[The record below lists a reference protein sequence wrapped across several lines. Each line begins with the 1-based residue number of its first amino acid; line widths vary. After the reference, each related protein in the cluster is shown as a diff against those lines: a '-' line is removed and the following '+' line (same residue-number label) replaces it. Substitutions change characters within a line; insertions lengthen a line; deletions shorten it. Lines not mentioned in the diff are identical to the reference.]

1 MLAASVLANACG
13 DEEPPTEPPP
23 EIPIPS
29 SVSVSPSSATL
40 QAIGETVQL
49 TTTVRDQ
56 NGTTMS
62 DAAVS
67 WASIASSIATVS
79 ASGLVSA
86 TGNGDTQVT
95 ASSGTARGTAEVTVR
110 QQVSS
115 VVVSPP
121 NASLAEGDT
130 VRLRAE
136 ARDARANEVAG
147 TEFLWS
153 SADVSVA
160 AVDST
165 GLVHARF
172 RGTARISAAADTLS
186 GTAQI
191 TVTLPHVPRNPAV
204 DEGTSHSL
212 QTIEMRLPHGR
223 IRRGRSG
230 TSHAVVYADLDQD
243 GDTDLFYA
251 PLNRTLNPL
260 PPEIH
265 LNDGAHNFQFAP
277 GFLGQDPPT
286 TVHARKALT
295 GDFNGDA
302 RPDLFVLA
310 TGYDV
315 DPFPGESNYV
325 LLSSSDGYVQGAGL
339 DSIVGYHHG
348 GASADIDADGDLDV
362 FVTENFKGPFFLLNN
377 GSGTFRKDTERIQ
390 DINYEAG
397 IYTAELVDVD
407 QDGYVDLLVAGHEYT
422 GFRTQVLWGS
432 ESGIYSSARGTLLPL
447 VAGNGVVVDID
458 VADTD
463 GDGDRDIVV
472 NRTGDFS
479 GAGFYD
485 GYYVQLLSQAGSRS
499 FTDVTAS
506 HFANNQDLR
515 AEWFDWIRVYDM
527 DDDGD
532 LDVVVD
538 DVESFAT
545 RGARDLAW
553 ENDGSGRFT
562 RIGGPRWPVPPSP
575 NADAGSSYALQF
587 AGLRV
592 DHSELRSERPGWV
605 TAIAYADF
613 DQDGDVDVFHAPLVE
628 SGAPQPV
635 EFHLN
640 DGNNGFSVASGL
652 LDGSAPE
659 VSNATK
665 AISGDYNG
673 DGRTDILV
681 VGAGRSQVDREIYLI
696 LSSPNGYRVGSGLDD
711 FAGTYYAVASADFDA
726 DGDVDVFLPG
736 AGGTPTL
743 VGLNDGQGMFTEWP
757 ALEQYA
763 GFVLAAEWV
772 DVDSDGFI
780 DLLLG
785 GHEHEDSD
793 TRILWG
799 DGTGTYTDAN
809 ATAIPKV
816 TGNGVVRDI
825 DAGDVDGDGDKDLV
839 VTRTGDGTGALES
852 YQGYYL
858 QVLEQLGA
866 RRFVDVTAAALSDHR
881 DAEASSINWLRVYDT
896 DGDGDLDILVD
907 DYWPRGFLWENDG
920 SGRFVRVG
928 GP

>member
-1 MLAASVLANACG
+1 MRGRGFAACRVTGLIGSDALGTRLRPILATLGASVLAIACG
-13 DEEPPTEPPP
+13 DEEPPTEPP
-23 EIPIPS
+23 EVSIPS
-29 SVSVSPSSATL
+29 AVSVSPTSATL

-49 TTTVRDQ
+49 TAMVRDQ
-56 NGTTMS
+56 NGRTMS

-67 WASIASSIATVS
+67 WASNASSIATVS
-79 ASGLVSA
+79 ASGLVTA
-86 TGNGDTQVT
+86 TGNGDTRVT
-95 ASSGTARGTAEVTVR
+95 ASSGTATGTAEVTVR

-130 VRLRAE
+130 IRLRAE
-136 ARDARANEVAG
+136 ARDARGNEVAG

-165 GLVHARF
+165 GLVNARF
-172 RGTARISAAADTLS
+172 RGTALISAAADTLS

-230 TSHAVVYADLDQD
+230 TSHAVVYADLNRD
-243 GDTDLFYA
+243 GHPDLFYA

-260 PPEIH
+260 PPEVH
-265 LNDGAHNFQFAP
+265 LNDGAYNFQFAP
-277 GFLGQDPPT
+277 GFLSQSPPT

-302 RPDLFVLA
+302 HPDIFVLA

-315 DPFPGESNYV
+315 DPFPGENNYV
-325 LLSSSDGYVQGAGL
+325 LLSSSNGYVRGAGL

-377 GSGTFRKDTERIQ
+377 GSGTFRKDTERIR

-422 GFRTQVLWGS
+422 GFRTQVLWGG
-432 ESGIYSSARGTLLPL
+432 ERGVYSSVRGTLLPL

-463 GDGDRDIVV
+463 GDGDRDIIL

-485 GYYVQLLSQAGSRS
+485 GYYVQLLSQTGARS

-506 HFANNQDLR
+506 HFADNQDLR

-545 RGARDLAW
+545 RGQGIWRGRTTGPVDSR
-553 ENDGSGRFT
+553 GSEGL
-562 RIGGPRWPVPPSP
+562 GGPS
-575 NADAGSSYALQF
+575 
-587 AGLRV
+587 
-592 DHSELRSERPGWV
+592 RP
-605 TAIAYADF
+605 I
-613 DQDGDVDVFHAPLVE
+613 
-628 SGAPQPV
+628 
-635 EFHLN
+635 
-640 DGNNGFSVASGL
+640 
-652 LDGSAPE
+652 
-659 VSNATK
+659 
-665 AISGDYNG
+665 
-673 DGRTDILV
+673 RTRTRAV
-681 VGAGRSQVDREIYLI
+681 RTPCSTR
-696 LSSPNGYRVGSGLDD
+696 D
-711 FAGTYYAVASADFDA
+711 FAS
-726 DGDVDVFLPG
+726 
-736 AGGTPTL
+736 
-743 VGLNDGQGMFTEWP
+743 
-757 ALEQYA
+757 
-763 GFVLAAEWV
+763 
-772 DVDSDGFI
+772 I
-780 DLLLG
+780 
-785 GHEHEDSD
+785 
-793 TRILWG
+793 
-799 DGTGTYTDAN
+799 
-809 ATAIPKV
+809 IP
-816 TGNGVVRDI
+816 
-825 DAGDVDGDGDKDLV
+825 
-839 VTRTGDGTGALES
+839 S
-852 YQGYYL
+852 
-858 QVLEQLGA
+858 
-866 RRFVDVTAAALSDHR
+866 
-881 DAEASSINWLRVYDT
+881 
-896 DGDGDLDILVD
+896 
-907 DYWPRGFLWENDG
+907 
-920 SGRFVRVG
+920 
-928 GP
+928 